1 MNDVTRLQD
10 RSGSTGAILVIN
22 CGSSSVKFAVFTS
35 ERSPLRFWSGSIDRI
50 GVANTRFHI
59 VDNQG
64 QTVIDQADPIA
75 DHETALAQVLDT
87 IDRRASQLALAA
99 VGHRIVHGG
108 ADCDCPVIVTSAVE
122 TRLQQL
128 VPLAPLHQP
137 HNLAGIAAV
146 RKTRPSLSQ
155 IACFDTAFHHDLP
168 RLATLT
174 ALPRAFYGE
183 GVRRFGF
190 HGLSYEYIVDALRR
204 SGVDVDHERI
214 VIAHLGNGASM
225 CAVSGGRS
233 VETTMGFSTLAGLPM
248 GTRCGDLDPGIVLYL
263 LKAKGMTVERVEH
276 LLYEES
282 GLLGVSGV
290 TSNMQD
296 LLSRPD
302 TQTAIEAVEV
312 FCYQARRHLA
322 ALTATLGGLDRVVFT
337 GGIGANAPIVR
348 AKICAGLEYLDLK
361 LDEARNASNDPIVS
375 AHSSRVA
382 VQALPTDE
390 ELTIARHVREMLTA
404 QPKSVREA
412 QR

>member
-10 RSGSTGAILVIN
+10 RSGNTGAILVIN

-122 TRLQQL
+122 ARLQQL

>member
-122 TRLQQL
+122 ARLQQL

-146 RKTRPSLSQ
+146 RKTRASLPQ

-174 ALPRAFYGE
+174 ALPRAFYAQ

-375 AHSSRVA
+375 AHASRVA

-390 ELTIARHVREMLTA
+390 ELTIARHVREMLTT
-404 QPKSVREA
+404 QPKSVQEA